1 MENLSDKLKEAE
13 SKIEAKEKEMEQQ
26 PKMTQEQAN
35 AVMNIAKDPKS
46 FIGAKVSQHINDLI
60 ETDSE
65 VGEQFTNLAKDTV
78 QSQIGTFDTQNK
90 LQNKKNYY
98 ELNEKDVLSMGGD
111 KSSTKGQQFSIVMIK
126 RFFWILFMAT
136 LGTFFIPSMSV
147 IVELF
152 QGISFKNI
160 EKVEY
165 ESKNGKKTEWVI
177 KKHKLGILGTVIG
190 WIVGLAFWGV
200 EIFLIVKF
208 PVVFLILA
216 IVVFIVVLLINT
228 IFGIKW
234 NFLKKIFKRD
244 REEKTETKTEVEVE
258 VEDKDATEIEIDTD
272 N

>member
-1 MENLSDKLKEAE
+1 MESLSDKLKEAE
-13 SKIEAKEKEMEQQ
+13 SKIEAKEKEIAEQ

-60 ETDSE
+60 ETDSK

-126 RFFWILFMAT
+126 RLFWALLMSTIGFFFVAI
-136 LGTFFIPSMSV
+136 MSV
-147 IVELF
+147 CIELF

-165 ESKNGKKTEWVI
+165 ESKDGKKTEWVI
-177 KKHKLGILGTVIG
+177 KKHKLGKAGTVIG
-190 WIVGLAFWGV
+190 WIVGFAIWLLEG
-200 EIFLIVKF
+200 FLIVKF
-208 PVVFLILA
+208 PIVFLVLSIIVFVTILLVN
-216 IVVFIVVLLINT
+216 IG
-228 IFGIKW
+228 FGIKW
-234 NFLKKIFKRD
+234 KFLSKIFKRNK
-244 REEKTETKTEVEVE
+244 EEEINENTTTI
-258 VEDKDATEIEIDTD
+258 EIEPE